1 VSRAGGTSIF
11 RGGGDVNRYFCD
23 AAFLGGE
30 AAEGDVL
37 LTVDGDRFAA
47 VEPGAAR
54 PGDAVHLRG
63 LTLPGFA
70 NAHSHAFHRVL
81 RGRTERPGTFW
92 TWREQMYEVAA
103 VLDPGRYHRLARA
116 VFAEMAL
123 TGITA
128 VGEFHYLHHPPAG
141 GRYRDP
147 NEMGSALFAAAGEAG
162 VRITLLDTC
171 YLEAGPGRPADGVQL
186 RFSDGDASRWAERAD
201 EIAPPEGARAGAA
214 IHSVR
219 AVPPGAA
226 RTVAEWAG
234 RHDAPLHFHLSE
246 QRAEN
251 DDVSDAYGASPASV
265 LGGAGALGESATAV
279 HATHVGPADTAA
291 VGGSGTGVC
300 MCPTT
305 ERALADG
312 IGPAAALAGA
322 GSPVSLGTDSHA
334 LIDFFEEMRALELDQ
349 RLATGTRGHFS
360 AGWLLRAAAGSGHAA
375 IGWPEAG
382 RIAAG
387 SLADLVT
394 VSRDSPRLA
403 GAGTDNL
410 LEHAVFAASPAD
422 VTDVITSGRPIVR
435 GGRHLLLGD
444 VSTALRSAIA
454 EVSEAVGTR

>member
-1 VSRAGGTSIF
+1 MALTW
-11 RGGGDVNRYFCD
+11 YFCD

-30 AAEGDVL
+30 AAEAGVL

-54 PGDAVHLRG
+54 PAGAVHLRG

-81 RGRTERPGTFW
+81 RGRAERPGTFW
-92 TWREQMYEVAA
+92 TWREQMYAVAA

-123 TGITA
+123 TGITCA
-128 VGEFHYLHHPPAG
+128 GEFHYLHHPPGG

-147 NEMGSALFAAAGEAG
+147 NEMAAALFAAAGEAG
-162 VRITLLDTC
+162 LRITLLDTC
-171 YLEAGPGRPADGVQL
+171 YLGAGPGRPAEGVQL
-186 RFSDGDASRWAERAD
+186 RFSDGDAGRWAERASA
-201 EIAPPEGARAGAA
+201 ITPPEGARAGAA

-226 RTVAEWAG
+226 RVVAGWAA
-234 RHDAPLHFHLSE
+234 RHGAPLHFHLSE
-246 QRAEN
+246 QPAEN
-251 DDVSDAYGASPASV
+251 DEIADAYGASPAAV
-265 LGGAGALGESATAV
+265 LGDAGALGKSSTAV
-279 HATHVGPADTAA
+279 HATHLGPAGIAA
-291 VGGSGTGVC
+291 VGGSATGVC

-312 IGPAAALAGA
+312 IGPAAALARA
-322 GSPVSLGTDSHA
+322 GSPVCLGTDSHA
-334 LIDFFEEMRALELDQ
+334 VIDFFEEMRAVEHGE
-349 RLATGTRGHFS
+349 RLVSGERGRFS
-360 AGWLLRAAAGSGHAA
+360 PGQLLQAAAAAGHAA
-375 IGWPEAG
+375 AGWPEAG

-394 VSRDSPRLA
+394 VSLDSPRLA
-403 GAGTDNL
+403 GATTDNL
-410 LEHAVFAASPAD
+410 LEHAVFAAGPAD
-422 VTDVITSGRPIVR
+422 VTDVIASGRPIVS

-444 VSTALRSAIA
+444 VAAALRSAIA
-454 EVSEAVGTR
+454 DVTGALEAR